1 MRERNMSAGKSWM
14 PLSTDPWTAICEYSF
29 GPGSAAALAVS
40 VNGGVLVA
48 SPPCNVEAEVFGA
61 LAERGPVRA
70 LVATNAFHTLGLAP
84 WKARFPEAAVFA
96 PQQSLQRV
104 AKVSGVAGIRPLG
117 EAAAITGER
126 VTLVDL
132 PYFRTGEALI
142 KVSTAEGLIWY
153 VTDIIL
159 NLPRL
164 PSNPLFAMLFKLT
177 DCAPGLRINRIA
189 PLFMVRNRPA
199 LWSWLAAEARRDRPR
214 WLVPAHGDAVDLAAS
229 PTRLE
234 ELFRGHSP
242 AIRPTT
248 DIFR

>member
-1 MRERNMSAGKSWM
+1 MAVRNSWV
-14 PLSTDPWTAICEYSF
+14 PLATDPWTATFEYSS
-29 GPGSAAALAVS
+29 GPGTATALAVDA
-40 VNGGVLVA
+40 GGGLLVA
-48 SPPCNVEAEVFGA
+48 SPPCHVADDAFEA
-61 LAERGPVRA
+61 LASRAPVRA

-84 WKARFPEAAVFA
+84 WKARFPQAAVFA
-96 PQQSLQRV
+96 PPQSLQRV
-104 AKVSGVAGIRPLG
+104 TKVSRVGGIRPLS
-117 EAAAITGER
+117 EAAAVTGER
-126 VTLVDL
+126 VALIEL

-142 KVSTAEGLIWY
+142 KICAAEGLIWY

>member
-1 MRERNMSAGKSWM
+1 MSAGKCWV

-29 GPGSAAALAVS
+29 GPGSAAALAVN

-48 SPPCNVEAEVFGA
+48 SPPCNVEEEVFAA
-61 LAERGPVRA
+61 LASQGPVRA
-70 LVATNAFHTLGLAP
+70 LVATNAFHTLGLGP

-117 EAAAITGER
+117 EAAPITGER

-132 PYFRTGEALI
+132 PYFRTGEALV
-142 KVSTAEGLIWY
+142 KVSAAEGLIWY

-164 PSNPLFAMLFKLT
+164 PAHPLFAVLFKLS
-177 DCAPGLRINRIA
+177 DSAPGLRLNRIA
-189 PLFMVRNRPA
+189 PLFMVRDRPA
-199 LWSWLAAEARRDRPR
+199 LRHWLAKEAGREKPR
-214 WLVPAHGDAVDLAAS
+214 WLVPAHGDIVELGAAPS
-229 PTRLE
+229 SLE
-234 ELFRGHSP
+234 ALFH
-242 AIRPTT
+242 
-248 DIFR
+248 